1 MLVSSPCSS
10 IISAAPR
17 EQQSGPRLTCS
28 SQHCEKRVPRRMS
41 HTLGAF
47 RVSTPSNHHTEVG
60 LCQCPAQVQWGWT
73 RSGSS
78 AKAHDT
84 SGLGESPG
92 GRRQTPARRCRRRR
106 HSGRLCWR
114 TPTPQRDSV
123 SEPSATQACAQAKE
137 RERARGRSPT
147 SCSQHTRRAPRQL
160 TAVVITP
167 RSTVSTFAAVPSDIP
182 QATSRSDI
190 LIYDISS
197 RFPRSHCMRVGDPWS
212 PKHHIC
218 AAMGKG
224 GF

>member
-1 MLVSSPCSS
+1 
-10 IISAAPR
+10 
-17 EQQSGPRLTCS
+17 
-28 SQHCEKRVPRRMS
+28 MS
-41 HTLGAF
+41 HTLEAF

-197 RFPRSHCMRVGDPWS
+197 RFPAVSLYACRGPLESQAPRLRCHGQGWILTDLHSRRRRGAGRCVVGQ
-212 PKHHIC
+212 
-218 AAMGKG
+218 GKG
-224 GF
+224 RP